1 MLSSLA
7 KKFSININIA
17 NIPQVA
23 ARKPCANKNLV
34 FTKEKLK
41 KRKVLGLAFAL
52 TLLGALD

>member
-17 NIPQVA
+17 NIPQAA
-23 ARKPCANKNLV
+23 ARKPCANKNSV

-41 KRKVLGLAFAL
+41 KRKEKFWVW
-52 TLLGALD
+52 LLP